1 MLPRQRNKTAHAQM
15 ANPGVLTSSFML
27 QPQSIIFHFIVEMIG
42 NWKHNID
49 NVLIIFSFEVVLSS
63 HFSRWC

>member
-1 MLPRQRNKTAHAQM
+1 MLPRQRSKTAHAQV
-15 ANPGVLTSSFML
+15 ANPGVLTSSFVL
-27 QPQSIIFHFIVEMIG
+27 QPQSITFHFIVEMIG

-63 HFSRWC
+63 HFSSWC